1 MKCHSVTDTH
11 CHLLPGLDDGP
22 KSWQITLGMARLA
35 VTEGIQTV
43 VATPHQLGRYESN
56 TAERIRTVAAE
67 AQRRLARAGIPLT
80 VLPGADVRVRE
91 DLPELLKRGEVL
103 TLADN
108 HKYLLLELPHDIII
122 PLESLLCR
130 LRHVGIR
137 CILSHPERHRPLM
150 HKLDLVHSW
159 VQQDCL
165 IQLTSGSITGHFG
178 PVAQRM
184 SRRLLDAGL
193 VHLVATDAHD
203 MACRLPLVGEAYRQA
218 CRWIGEPAAERL
230 FVINLRAIV
239 RGGSIN
245 ASISQPNQKPQ
256 RWWS

>member
-1 MKCHSVTDTH
+1 MKSHYVTDTH

-22 KSWQITLGMARLA
+22 KSWQITLAMARLA
-35 VTEGIQTV
+35 VAEGIQTV

-56 TAERIRTVAAE
+56 TAKCIRAVAAE
-67 AQRRLARAGIPLT
+67 AQQRLDNAAIALT

-91 DLPELLKRGEVL
+91 DLPELVKRDEVL

-108 HKYLLLELPHDIII
+108 HKYLLLELPHNIII

-150 HKLDLVHSW
+150 HKLDLVRSW

-178 PVAQRM
+178 PIVQRM

-203 MACRLPLVGEAYRQA
+203 MACRLPLVGEAYRRA
-218 CRWIGEPAAERL
+218 CRWIGEPAAEKL
-230 FVINLRAIV
+230 FVINPRAVV
-239 RGGSIN
+239 RGEAIN
-245 ASISQPNQKPQ
+245 ASNSQPKQKPL